1 MTQPDTSIRQD
12 NFQLILD
19 TLTGLLP
26 EVPKGHWIG
35 DYLDYESFKDQLMRD
50 RDFFNVDFSE
60 PIDEPV
66 RYDIALAIKKK
77 LMGNEFINQC
87 QQIVGRM

>member
-1 MTQPDTSIRQD
+1 
-12 NFQLILD
+12 
-19 TLTGLLP
+19 
-26 EVPKGHWIG
+26 
-35 DYLDYESFKDQLMRD
+35 MRD